1 MHQQKRGRGM
11 QGKFVHSPI
20 FLAFLVILALFLLK
34 AVWDLFEKS
43 QDARIAAESVQREYE
58 ELVVREAALKESL
71 ARLESP
77 DGVESEIRQKFGVV
91 KEGEEVVIVLPEDP
105 TNAKQGM
112 EKEEGWWQKFLSFFQ

>member
-1 MHQQKRGRGM
+1 M

-71 ARLESP
+71 ARLESS

-91 KEGEEVVIVLPEDP
+91 KEGEEVVIVLPEDT